1 MLTATSKINMQ
12 ESKDYFCTI
21 YKIKYNDKYKREWE
35 VKKDFSETNPPV
47 FVRTAYDFDDKSKCV
62 KSIELDDEYRILPL
76 PYIPLKSEQERS
88 TIYISGASGKGKSYL
103 INEISEMYHALFPNN
118 KLYFFTKNDWTE
130 DRSLNKDLYEFV
142 DVDKFIEHYRTADM
156 LKQFLLT
163 KEFNNSFFIF
173 DDIGALEK
181 ISKEAAHTLQ
191 TVIDIILE
199 NKRKAKVS
207 IAILSHI
214 PTNYKKTSLLIREMK
229 QYYLFPGNLQAKSDR
244 IIDTYLGL
252 SKKEIERIVD
262 EDSVDTT
269 WLCVDNERRII
280 FTQRQIYFLK
290 SKKLEKK
297 KPAKSR
303 KRKNN

>member
-1 MLTATSKINMQ
+1 MQ
-12 ESKDYFCTI
+12 ESKDYFCTV

-47 FVRTAYDFDDKSKCV
+47 FVRTAYDFDDKSKCF

-118 KLYFFTKNDWTE
+118 KLYFFTKNDWKN

-142 DVDKFIEHYRTADM
+142 NVGKFIEHYSNEDM
-156 LKQFLLT
+156 LEKFLLT
-163 KEFNNSFFIF
+163 SEFNNSFFIF
-173 DDIGALEK
+173 DDIAALEK

-199 NKRKAKVS
+199 NKRKAQIS
-207 IAILSHI
+207 IAILSHV
-214 PTNYKKTSLLIREMK
+214 PTNYKQTALLIREMK

-244 IIDTYLGL
+244 ILNTYLGL
-252 SKKEIERIVD
+252 SKKEIGKIVE
-262 EDSVDTT
+262 EDSTDTT

-280 FTQRQIYFLK
+280 FTQKKIYFLN
-290 SKKLEKK
+290 SKKLEK
-297 KPAKSR
+297 
-303 KRKNN
+303 